1 MRYGIIGTGEIAEAF
16 IAGARRHCDAQ
27 IVAVYSRTE
36 SSGGAFAA
44 RNGIPQVF
52 TDLAA
57 FAQADFDVA
66 YIASPNR
73 LHASQSEQML
83 LHGKHVLCEKPITV
97 TPEELQTLQ
106 ALADRQGRV
115 YAEAI
120 MYMFQPVRALLRE
133 TVGQLG
139 RITGAHFDFCQLSSK
154 YPAYLRGE
162 QPNIFNPRLATGGLM
177 DLGVYCVYPALDLF
191 GLPQSVTACAH
202 FLASGADGSGM
213 AGLDYGDKLV
223 TLAYSKIGQGYA
235 GSEIR
240 GEDGTLS
247 IASISKLTGLT
258 LHRRGC
264 PPQAVFGEREKADL
278 MGFEAAGFEAFIRDP
293 ADPYYRVTRE
303 RALQASTV
311 MAEIRRLAGIEFP
324 A

>member
-1 MRYGIIGTGEIAEAF
+1 MRYGIIGTGQIAEAF
-16 IAGARRHCDAQ
+16 IAGARSHCGADVA
-27 IVAVYSRTE
+27 AVYSRTAE
-36 SSGGAFAA
+36 RGGAFAA

-52 TDLAA
+52 TDLTA
-57 FAQADFDVA
+57 FAQADFEIA

-73 LHASQSEQML
+73 LHAAQSEQML

-97 TPEELQTLQ
+97 TPEELQRLQ
-106 ALADRQGRV
+106 ALSDRQGRI

-133 TVGQLG
+133 AVAGLG
-139 RITGAHFDFCQLSSK
+139 RITGAQFDFCQLSSK

-162 QPNIFNPRLATGGLM
+162 NPNIFNPRLATGGLM

-202 FLASGADGSGM
+202 FLESGADGSGM

-223 TLAYSKIGQGYA
+223 TLTYSKVGQGYA

-247 IASISKLTGLT
+247 VESISKLTGLT
-258 LHRRGC
+258 MHRGGKA
-264 PPQAVFGEREKADL
+264 QTLFGEREKADL
-278 MGFEAAGFEAFIRDP
+278 MGFEAEGFEAFIRNP
-293 ADPYYRVTRE
+293 ADPYYHVTRE
-303 RALQASTV
+303 RALQVSTV
-311 MAEIRRLAGIEFP
+311 MADIRRLAGIVFP
-324 A
+324 E

>member
-1 MRYGIIGTGEIAEAF
+1 MRYGIIGTGQIAEAF
-16 IAGARRHCDAQ
+16 IAGARSHCGADV
-27 IVAVYSRTE
+27 VAVYSRTVE
-36 SSGGAFAA
+36 SGSAFAA
-44 RNGIPQVF
+44 RNGIPQVY

-57 FAQADFDVA
+57 FAQADFEIA

-73 LHASQSEQML
+73 LHAPQSEQML

-97 TPEELQTLQ
+97 TPAELQALQ
-106 ALADRQGRV
+106 ALAERQRRI

-133 TVGQLG
+133 TVAQLG

-162 QPNIFNPRLATGGLM
+162 NPNIFNPRLATGGLM

-191 GLPQSVTACAH
+191 GLPRAVTACAH
-202 FLASGADGSGM
+202 FLESGADGSGM
-213 AGLDYGDKLV
+213 VGLDYGDKLV
-223 TLAYSKIGQGYA
+223 TLAYSKIGQGWA

-247 IASISKLTGLT
+247 IESISKLTGLT
-258 LHRRGC
+258 LHRPGLA
-264 PPQAVFGEREKADL
+264 PQAVFGEREKADL
-278 MGFEAAGFEAFIRDP
+278 MGYEAEGFEAFVRDP
-293 ADPYYRVTRE
+293 ADPYYQVTRE
-303 RALQASTV
+303 RALQVSTV
-311 MAEIRRLAGIEFP
+311 MAEIRRLAGIVFP